1 MLEKVIGILRSCMD
15 TDIAEIT
22 EDMELVA
29 DLGLS
34 SLDVMDAVLAFE
46 EEFGEEIPDDVIVK
60 FRTVGDL
67 VGYFESVIET
77 MDKERL

>member
-1 MLEKVIGILRSCMD
+1 MLEKVVGILRSCMD

-46 EEFGEEIPDDVIVK
+46 EEFEVKIPDDVIAR

-67 VGYFESVIET
+67 VEYFE
-77 MDKERL
+77 RN

>member
-46 EEFGEEIPDDVIVK
+46 EEFEVEIPDDVIVK

-77 MDKERL
+77 